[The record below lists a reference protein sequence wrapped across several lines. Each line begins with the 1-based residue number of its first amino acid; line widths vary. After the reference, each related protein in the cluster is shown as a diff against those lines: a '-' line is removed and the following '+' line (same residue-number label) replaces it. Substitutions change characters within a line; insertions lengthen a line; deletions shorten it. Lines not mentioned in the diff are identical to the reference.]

1 MPYTTLSLGTAG
13 QVYTAA
19 AHNAIVNNL
28 NALGPAAFNVQSTA
42 KTDTFTMSTTNF
54 TDVTGL
60 SVSITPSSASSK
72 ILIDVNLFMGAQVA
86 VTNVFARLVR
96 GSTTI
101 AVGDAAGTRIPV
113 TIFGSAAAAN
123 PMGSMVF
130 LDSPATTSS
139 VTYKIQIRA
148 QSANTIAINRDVTDS
163 DSTATARGISTI
175 TAIEVP
181 V

>member
-28 NALGPAAFNVQSTA
+28 NALGPAAFNIQSTA
-42 KTDTFTMSTTNF
+42 KTDTFTMSSATYA
-54 TDVTGL
+54 DVTGL

-72 ILIDVNLFMGAQVA
+72 ILVVTHLYQGASVGA
-86 VTNVFARLVR
+86 SNFFGRIVR
-96 GSTTI
+96 NSTTI
-101 AVGDAAGTRIPV
+101 AVGDTAGSRTPV
-113 TIFGSAAAAN
+113 SVYGPAVASE
-123 PMGSMVF
+123 PMGSMMF

-148 QSANTIAINRDVTDS
+148 QGATAIYVNRSVTDTDNAAFS
-163 DSTATARGISTI
+163 RGISTI